1 MERRSGLGEFTNLGI
16 REKEKETRES
26 SEAHDQETS
35 LPMIVVHGYIKEEAY
50 HRDLV
55 VSALIIKKH

>member
-1 MERRSGLGEFTNLGI
+1 VERRSGLREFTNSGI

-26 SEAHDQETS
+26 SEAQDQETS
-35 LPMIVVHGYIKEEAY
+35 WPMVIVHGYIKEEAY

-55 VSALIIKKH
+55 VLALRIKKR